1 MTWKQSTWY
10 YCENTLSNKHLGAL
24 SHAWISEKLPASSQL
39 NHYDPW
45 ISLDINSL
53 DCWKPI
59 WFNSILKTRICRPKT
74 FSHTTLQQKAGV
86 FMSPCLAYLLSI
98 LKTPTI
104 WHWTRRARAKNFATT
119 WSGRTTWWIC
129 KNNPPVGKCGRES
142 CHGIMFNLNIYIYI
156 RLTICNIGSCVFR
169 KKLQHEKNW
178 LLFFLPSSNVHRKHF
193 PKEHGDP
200 EKGPFQKDCSF
211 DRIPQGG

>member
-1 MTWKQSTWY
+1 MSIFALFQRWARNH
-10 YCENTLSNKHLGAL
+10 ENVWNHATICCFCWAVGSGNHPWLGSNQPGTIARILCQINILGL

-104 WHWTRRARAKNFATT
+104 WHWTRRARAKKFATT

-142 CHGIMFNLNIYIYI
+142 CHGIMFNINIYIYI

-169 KKLQHEKNW
+169 K
-178 LLFFLPSSNVHRKHF
+178 
-193 PKEHGDP
+193 
-200 EKGPFQKDCSF
+200 
-211 DRIPQGG
+211 